1 MEVGENTDIWPDL
14 VQLARLA
21 VNSDSPDVRLYL
33 AKLVR
38 KYRSENPAA
47 SQELNTLLKARP
59 EARSTMLRRT
69 GSERVTDP
77 VARSETIPSGLVTEF
92 TSSEPVAR
100 PLLSRKLT
108 TDLENLI
115 KERNS
120 VSQLKAAGLKPSS
133 SVFFVGKPG
142 VGKTLTAKWLAQS
155 LHIPM
160 YVLDLARVMSSLLG
174 QTGTNI
180 KNVLSFAR
188 STPCV
193 LLLDEID
200 AIAKRRND
208 DLDIGE
214 MKRIVAVIL
223 QEVETWD
230 SDSLLIAATNHPELI
245 DPALWRRFDHLFE
258 FGLPDAQLI
267 NESLHRFLD
276 RDYQKF
282 EKYVTVLV
290 MMFEGMSYSEIEKA
304 LAKYR
309 RAIVIGDATVADVVR
324 SSILPES
331 VDKKDRIDFAK
342 ALMDTGDYSQH
353 AVHDLIGVSRDTLRK
368 YKGLQS

>member
-1 MEVGENTDIWPDL
+1 MVVGEDQELLPDL
-14 VQLARLA
+14 VHLARLA
-21 VNSDSPDVRLYL
+21 MTTDSPDIRLYL

-38 KYRSENPAA
+38 KYRTNNPTASE
-47 SQELNTLLKARP
+47 ELNVLLKARP
-59 EARSTMLRRT
+59 ETRSTMLRRVGQEGKVSDPITT
-69 GSERVTDP
+69 GKTLP
-77 VARSETIPSGLVTEF
+77 IGLINEF
-92 TSSEPVAR
+92 TTSEQRDRPILSS
-100 PLLSRKLT
+100 KLT
-108 TDLENLI
+108 IDLENLL

-120 VSQLKAAGLKPSS
+120 ISQLKAAGLKPSS

-142 VGKTLTAKWLAQS
+142 VGKTLTAKWLAHT
-155 LHIPM
+155 LRAPL

-180 KNVLSFAR
+180 KSVLTYAR

-200 AIAKRRND
+200 AIAKKRND

-245 DPALWRRFDHLFE
+245 DHALWRRFDHIFD
-258 FGLPDAQLI
+258 FALPDAQMISEALP
-267 NESLHRFLD
+267 RFLG
-276 RDYQKF
+276 RDFQKF
-282 EKYVTVLV
+282 EKYAPVLV
-290 MMFEGMSYSEIEKA
+290 MMFKGMSYSDIEKS

-309 RAIVIGDATVADVVR
+309 RALVIGDVSVADIVKL
-324 SSILPES
+324 SILPER
-331 VDKKDRIDFAK
+331 VEKKDRIEFAR
-342 ALMDTGDYSQH
+342 ALMNTGDYSQH
-353 AVHDLIGVSRDTLRK
+353 AVHDLTGVSRDTLRK
-368 YKGLQS
+368 YAN